1 MTQTSETVA
10 INTVQN
16 YHLTQIDGG
25 RVESSGIT
33 NDPVGYYP
41 TKDGEQADA
50 WVLPQAWCRSYE
62 AEHDPKHEFTE
73 TWREAAREFKT
84 DVLRVESLLEGR
96 GVALPTR
103 TAICEA
109 VAKHGR
115 DWTAATVADALAAV
129 VADELEDAEDNAVAD
144 AVLAESGG
152 VIIAWEDVKAS
163 LG

>member
-1 MTQTSETVA
+1 MTQTNETA
-10 INTVQN
+10 TTNTVQN

-33 NDPVGYYP
+33 DDVVGYYP
-41 TKDGEQADA
+41 AKDGEQADA

-73 TWREAAREFKT
+73 TWREAAREFKAS
-84 DVLRVESLLEGR
+84 VLRVESLLEGR
-96 GVALPTR
+96 GVALPAR
-103 TAICEA
+103 TMICEA

-115 DWTAATVADALAAV
+115 GWTAAAVADALA
-129 VADELEDAEDNAVAD
+129 DDLEDAEDNAAAD
-144 AVLAESGG
+144 AALAKSGD
-152 VIIAWEDVKAS
+152 VTVSWEDVKAS

>member
-1 MTQTSETVA
+1 MTQTNETA
-10 INTVQN
+10 TANTVQN

-41 TKDGEQADA
+41 AKDGEQADA
-50 WVLPQAWCRSYE
+50 WVLPQVWCRAYE
-62 AEHDPKHEFTE
+62 AEHDPKHEFTD

-84 DVLRVESLLEGR
+84 GVLRVESLLEER

-115 DWTAATVADALAAV
+115 GWTAA
-129 VADELEDAEDNAVAD
+129 AVAD
-144 AVLAESGG
+144 TLAESDG
-152 VIIAWEDVKAS
+152 VTVAWEDVKAS